1 MEDKTTPHLG
11 LEQQGA
17 ILSGSE
23 FLTGRETQ
31 LKLRLGELEEEL
43 KHLED
48 MTDDVQALEGQAAD
62 ALRALFDVL
71 EPETRTSP
79 AAVQP
84 PDPKLM
90 RAEALQPVAVSQ
102 TNRRRRFWR
111 LMEIAAALLI
121 LVLSAFVLVRLYGPD
136 LFGGESQ
143 ATATVSLTPTT
154 RASAVPTATQSARQT
169 ATPAP
174 LPSATPLPSPTFP
187 APVIVDKGSWTEKT
201 SCAETLRFLDGLGTS
216 RLELPLTVMAET
228 IQSVA
233 GSPVL
238 RPLLPAGGAGLY
250 RGSDP
255 FGGAGLTA
263 ILVPAQAAPPDLW
276 QVRPGERLVGCNT
289 DGTCHEYRIVLAET
303 WPLDQVRQVL
313 AEWPVDGGV
322 LVYTAADE
330 TSAWVIQAQLQQQ
343 EGR

>member
-17 ILSGSE
+17 ILTGSD
-23 FLTGRETQ
+23 FLAGREAQ
-31 LKLRLGELEEEL
+31 LRLRLGELEEEL

-48 MTDDVQALEGQAAD
+48 ATDDIQTLEGQAAD

-71 EPETRTSP
+71 EPETGTSP
-79 AAVQP
+79 ATIQP
-84 PDPKLM
+84 LDPKGM
-90 RAEALQPVAVSQ
+90 PAEVSQ
-102 TNRRRRFWR
+102 PMVVRQMNRRKRFWR
-111 LMEIAAALLI
+111 LMEIAAALL
-121 LVLSAFVLVRLYGPD
+121 VLALSTFVLVRLYGPN
-136 LFGGESQ
+136 LFGSESQ
-143 ATATVSLTPTT
+143 ATATVLLTPTT
-154 RASAVPTATQSARQT
+154 RASAVPTATRPARQT

-174 LPSATPLPSPTFP
+174 LPSATPLPSPTLP
-187 APVIVDKGSWTEKT
+187 APVVVDEGSWTERT
-201 SCAETLRFLDGLGTS
+201 ICAETLRFLDGLGTP

-233 GSPVL
+233 GAPVL
-238 RPLLPAGGAGLY
+238 KPLLPSEGAGLY
-250 RGSDP
+250 RGSAP
-255 FGGAGLTA
+255 FGEAGLTA

-289 DGTCHEYRIVLAET
+289 DGTCYEYRIVLAET
-303 WPLDQVRQVL
+303 WLLDQVRQVL
-313 AEWPVDGGV
+313 AEWPADGGV

-330 TSAWVIQAQLQQQ
+330 LSAWVIQAQLQRE

>member
-11 LEQQGA
+11 FEEQGA

-48 MTDDVQALEGQAAD
+48 ATDDVQALEGQATD
-62 ALRALFDVL
+62 ALRALFDLL

-79 AAVQP
+79 ATVQP
-84 PDPKLM
+84 LDSKAM
-90 RAEALQPVAVSQ
+90 RAEASQPMVVRQ
-102 TNRRRRFWR
+102 MNTRRRFWR
-111 LMEIAAALLI
+111 LMEVAAALLI

-143 ATATVSLTPTT
+143 VTATVALTPTT
-154 RASAVPTATQSARQT
+154 RASAVPTATRPARQT

-174 LPSATPLPSPTFP
+174 LPSATPLPSPTLL
-187 APVIVDKGSWTEKT
+187 APVIVDEGSWTEKT

-228 IQSVA
+228 IQRVA

-238 RPLLPAGGAGLY
+238 RPLLPSEGAGLY
-250 RGSDP
+250 RGSAP

-313 AEWPVDGGV
+313 EEWPADGGV

-330 TSAWVIQAQLQQQ
+330 TSAWVIQAQLQRE